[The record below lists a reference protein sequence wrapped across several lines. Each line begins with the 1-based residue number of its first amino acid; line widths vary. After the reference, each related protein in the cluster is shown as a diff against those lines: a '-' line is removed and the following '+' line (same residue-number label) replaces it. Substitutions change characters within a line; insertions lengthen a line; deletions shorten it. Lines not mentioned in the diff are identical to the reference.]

1 MAMMRLASCPTNRWR
16 CPARRFDNLFPSQIA
31 ALLDSVWP
39 ADPEISPAS
48 MEKVA
53 SCVAH
58 TAHKAAKNTKMRSP
72 FALAAERAGYQYLG
86 GKMDDITVVASLVA
100 AA

>member
-1 MAMMRLASCPTNRWR
+1 MW
-16 CPARRFDNLFPSQIA
+16 PS
-31 ALLDSVWP
+31 
-39 ADPEISPAS
+39 DPELDPAS

-58 TAHKAAKNTKMRSP
+58 TAHKAAKATKTRSP
-72 FALAAERAGYQYLG
+72 FAVAAERAGYRYLG

-100 AA
+100 SASIDEAGRG